1 MDING
6 YRYFVALE
14 KYKTVSAT
22 ARKLFMT
29 QPALTNYI
37 KRMEQELG
45 VSLIQRGT
53 TPVAFT
59 KYGQIFLKY
68 AKVIAEQ
75 DLKMREDLDSAHDEN
90 GNEVRIVLTSAGMAA
105 LSRCLSDIHTQLPN
119 VRLNI
124 SELPL
129 QDCEEQLVENTAE
142 LAFMTSGDLSEE
154 LETSELYRI
163 PMAFVIAKDYPL
175 IRGSHVQNNSFE
187 HPYVLNA
194 EVLNGQTF
202 IVTSQKTG
210 LYRFTKKFLEAH
222 HIKPGKIIQLSTV
235 SAGFHMA
242 SGGGGIVLLPESGIR
257 KNVSGKEDIVYAT
270 LKNAEMCR
278 YAVIAKNKKT
288 QFSEAAQAVW
298 NVVTNMK
305 F

>member
-45 VSLIQRGT
+45 VPLIQRGT
-53 TPVAFT
+53 TPVVFT

-68 AKVIAEQ
+68 SKVIAEQ
-75 DLKMREDLDSAHDEN
+75 DMKMREELDCVHDEN
-90 GNEVRIVLTSAGMAA
+90 GDEVRIVLTSAGMAA
-105 LSRCLSDIHTQLPN
+105 LSQCLSEIHTLLPN
-119 VRLNI
+119 IRLNV
-124 SELPL
+124 SELQL
-129 QDCEEQLVENTAE
+129 EECEEWLLEGTAE
-142 LAFMTSGDLSEE
+142 LALMTSGNLAEE
-154 LETSELYRI
+154 LETCELYRT
-163 PMAFVIAKDYPL
+163 PLVFVMSKEYPL
-175 IRGSHVQNNSFE
+175 VKGCHIQNNSME
-187 HPYVLNA
+187 HPYVLNP
-194 EVLNGQTF
+194 EVLNGQTI

-210 LYRFTKKFLEAH
+210 LYRFTKNFLDKY
-222 HIKPGKIIQLSTV
+222 HIKPGKIIQLNTI

-242 SGGGGIVLLPESGIR
+242 SGGGGIILLPETGIR